1 MLSGTPIQNSVL
13 ELWGLFD
20 FLMPGFLG
28 GAHPRGVGNG
38 AVGGGA

>member
-1 MLSGTPIQNSVL
+1 MLSGTPIQNSAL

-28 GAHPRGVGNG
+28 GGWLAGGRGPQGS
-38 AVGGGA
+38 GG